1 MRGNLLIVS
10 LFILSG
16 CSTLKQSMTTAS
28 IIGGIAGGIAGG
40 ILSPNKP
47 SILPNVVLFGALGAV
62 AGGASAYY
70 LHKSDPE
77 NWPLKPMML
86 ESDQLQS
93 NYSESPKENAGFN
106 PILKLS
112 QSKKYLVPTEPL
124 PNELMGKVKKQ
135 YILEYESPE
144 QTLQLEDKTLIIPP
158 FKAWEHAYE

>member
-1 MRGNLLIVS
+1 MKVNGLIIS
-10 LFILSG
+10 LVVITG
-16 CSTLKQSMTTAS
+16 CSTLKQSLTTAS
-28 IIGGIAGGIAGG
+28 ILGGIVGGLAGG
-40 ILSPNKP
+40 ILSPNKA
-47 SILPNVVLFGALGAV
+47 STIPNVVIFGALGAF

-77 NWPLKPMML
+77 NWPIKPMIL

-93 NYSESPKENAGFN
+93 NYSEPKNEKIGFN
-106 PILKLS
+106 PIFKLTP
-112 QSKKYLVPTEPL
+112 SKKYLVPTEPL

-135 YILEYESPE
+135 YILEYESSE